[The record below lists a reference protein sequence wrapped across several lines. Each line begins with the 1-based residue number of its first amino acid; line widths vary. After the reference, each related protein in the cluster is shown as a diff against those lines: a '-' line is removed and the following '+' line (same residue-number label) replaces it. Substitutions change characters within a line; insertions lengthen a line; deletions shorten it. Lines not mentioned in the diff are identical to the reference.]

1 MDEKEKWQLCVDVFN
16 GDFELA
22 KLLYQ
27 VLEEI
32 EIDSKENRIIV
43 NFQKFDR
50 DWEYLEVIARATS
63 ELLYDSD
70 KIEMIVTN
78 VPDSLKE
85 YVEWFMTFFF
95 YIEIHSIEPDG
106 DGLKPQN
113 MIDCFNS
120 KFVTFP
126 LPKDL
131 DGYQVWK
138 EIVVR
143 VE

>member
-16 GDFELA
+16 GDFEMA

-27 VLEEI
+27 ILEEL

-50 DWEYLEVIARATS
+50 DWEYLEIIARATG
-63 ELLYDSD
+63 ELLCDSNE
-70 KIEMIVTN
+70 IEMVITN

-95 YIEIHSIEPDG
+95 YLSVEGRGYRPD
-106 DGLKPQN
+106 N
-113 MIDCFNS
+113 MIEAFNS
-120 KFVTFP
+120 KFVNFP
-126 LPKDL
+126 IPKDFES
-131 DGYQVWK
+131 YQVGQV
-138 EIVVR
+138 ITVR